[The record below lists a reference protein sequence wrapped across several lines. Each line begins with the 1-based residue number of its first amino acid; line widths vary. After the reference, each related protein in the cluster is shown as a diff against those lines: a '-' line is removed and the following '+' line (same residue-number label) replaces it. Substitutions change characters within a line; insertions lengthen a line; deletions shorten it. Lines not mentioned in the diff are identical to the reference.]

1 MIKILQ
7 VRNIDSFVE
16 SRRQKTSEKD
26 RKTVQSILN
35 DVRKNG
41 DSAVKKYERK
51 FNGKSTSQLR
61 VSAKEIKEALSKI
74 SLEESPALYDMKREI
89 LDYSSELMQ
98 DLRIRVKKHDKYKE
112 GFLIVCRWIDRNSK
126 YEKGISFI
134 DGEQVQVPQRLEKRL
149 RAKGLIFGGR
159 GSRIELSDLKRSFV
173 PIPSV
178 GCYIPGGQARYP
190 SSVVMSVVPAAV
202 AGVKRIVVVSP
213 PGRNGKIDPLTIA
226 AAKRC
231 GATEIYKVGG
241 AQAIGALAYGTKT
254 IPKVDKIIGPGGKFV
269 SVAKSLVS
277 DQTAID
283 MVAGP
288 TELGIIA
295 DASSDPE
302 LVALDLISQAEHS
315 KDTMC
320 FVITQSKTMAN
331 QIQKSIEKLIPGTER
346 SSIIKESISKNGFI
360 AVCKNENEMVELA
373 NKIAPEHLELM
384 VKNAK
389 SLSQKIT
396 GAGLLLIGKNTPS
409 AASDYLLGTNHILP
423 TNGFGRTRGGLSVL
437 DFLKLQTVVES
448 EKSALRKI
456 SKSLKALTDA
466 EGFPNH
472 FRAVERRLD

>member
-41 DSAVKKYERK
+41 DSAVKKYEQK
-51 FNGKSTSQLR
+51 FNGRKTSQLR
-61 VSAKEIKEALSKI
+61 VSAKEIKEAQSKI
-74 SLEESPALYDMKREI
+74 SREEVTALQTMSARLSNSSPKI
-89 LDYSSELMQ
+89 
-98 DLRIRVKKHDKYKE
+98 
-112 GFLIVCRWIDRNSK
+112 
-126 YEKGISFI
+126 
-134 DGEQVQVPQRLEKRL
+134 QV
-149 RAKGLIFGGR
+149 R
-159 GSRIELSDLKRSFV
+159 GSRKFV

-190 SSVVMSVVPAAV
+190 SSVVMSVIPAKI
-202 AGVKRIVVVSP
+202 AGVKRIIVISP
-213 PGRNGKIDPLTIA
+213 PGRDGKIDPLTIV
-226 AAKRC
+226 AAKKC

-241 AQAIGALAYGTKT
+241 AQAIGALAYGTKS
-254 IPKVDKIIGPGGKFV
+254 IPKVDKIVGPGGKFV
-269 SVAKSLVS
+269 SIAKSLVS
-277 DQTAID
+277 EQTAID

-320 FVITQSKTMAN
+320 FVITQSKTMAK

-360 AVCKNENEMVELA
+360 AVCKSQNEMIELA
-373 NKIAPEHLELM
+373 NKFAPEHLELM

-389 SLSQKIT
+389 SLSKKIT
-396 GAGLLLIGKNTPS
+396 GAGLVLIGKNTPS
-409 AASDYLLGTNHILP
+409 AVSDYLLGTNHILP

-448 EKSALRKI
+448 KKSALRNI

-466 EGFPNH
+466 EDLPNH
-472 FRAVERRLD
+472 YKAVKRRLD

>member
-1 MIKILQ
+1 LIKILQ

-26 RKTVQSILN
+26 RKIVQSILN

-51 FNGKSTSQLR
+51 FNGRKTSQLR
-61 VSAKEIKEALSKI
+61 VSAKEIKEAKSKI
-74 SLEESPALYDMKREI
+74 SRKEYRAIGEVGYWLDLFTERDVRNMVQEAVKKSGRDPVYLLEEFG
-89 LDYSSELMQ
+89 
-98 DLRIRVKKHDKYKE
+98 V
-112 GFLIVCRWIDRNSK
+112 
-126 YEKGISFI
+126 GI
-134 DGEQVQVPQRLEKRL
+134 E
-149 RAKGLIFGGR
+149 
-159 GSRIELSDLKRSFV
+159 RSLV

-178 GCYIPGGQARYP
+178 GCYVPGGQARYP
-190 SSVVMSVVPAAV
+190 SSVAMSVTPAKI

-213 PGRNGKIDPLTIA
+213 PGRDGKIDPLTIA

-241 AQAIGALAYGTKT
+241 AQAIGALAYGTKS
-254 IPKVDKIIGPGGKFV
+254 IPKVDKIVGPGGKFV
-269 SVAKSLVS
+269 SIAKSLVS

-295 DASSDPE
+295 NASSDPE

-320 FVITQSKTMAN
+320 FVITQSKAMAK

-346 SSIIKESISKNGFI
+346 SSIIRESISKNGFI
-360 AVCKNENEMVELA
+360 AVCKNENEVIELA

-384 VKNAK
+384 VGNAK
-389 SLSQKIT
+389 TLSKKIT

-409 AASDYLLGTNHILP
+409 AASDYILGTNHILP

-448 EKSALRKI
+448 NKKRFLELKD
-456 SKSLKALTDA
+456 SLKALTDA
-466 EGFPNH
+466 EGLPNH
-472 FRAVERRLD
+472 YKAVKRRLD

>member
-1 MIKILQ
+1 LIKILQ
-7 VRNIDSFVE
+7 VRNVDSFVE

-26 RKTVQSILN
+26 RKIVQSILN

-41 DSAVKKYERK
+41 DSAGKKYEQK
-51 FNGKSTSQLR
+51 FNGRKTSQLR
-61 VSAKEIKEALSKI
+61 VSAKEIKEAKSKI
-74 SLEESPALYDMKREI
+74 SREEVTALRDMSARLLPRQKILAHPWLEI
-89 LDYSSELMQ
+89 
-98 DLRIRVKKHDKYKE
+98 
-112 GFLIVCRWIDRNSK
+112 
-126 YEKGISFI
+126 
-134 DGEQVQVPQRLEKRL
+134 
-149 RAKGLIFGGR
+149 
-159 GSRIELSDLKRSFV
+159 GSVYRDFV

-190 SSVVMSVVPAAV
+190 SSVVMAVVPAKK

-213 PGRNGKIDPLTIA
+213 PGPDGKIDPLTIV
-226 AAKRC
+226 AAKMC

-241 AQAIGALAYGTKT
+241 AQAIGALAYGTKS
-254 IPKVDKIIGPGGKFV
+254 IPKVDKIVGPGGKFV
-269 SVAKSLVS
+269 SIAKLLVS

-302 LVALDLISQAEHS
+302 LIALDLISQAEHS
-315 KDTMC
+315 RDTMC
-320 FVITQSKTMAN
+320 FVITQSKTMAK

-360 AVCKNENEMVELA
+360 AICKNENEMIELA
-373 NKIAPEHLELM
+373 NKIAPEHMELM

-389 SLSQKIT
+389 TLSKKIT

-409 AASDYLLGTNHILP
+409 SASDYLLGTNHILP

-437 DFLKLQTVVES
+437 DFLKLQTTVE
-448 EKSALRKI
+448 EKKSGLKSI
-456 SKSLKALTDA
+456 SDKLKTLTDA
-466 EGFPNH
+466 EGLPNH
-472 FRAVERRLD
+472 YEAVRRRLD

>member
-26 RKTVQSILN
+26 RKIVQAILN

-51 FNGKSTSQLR
+51 FNGRNTSQLR
-61 VSAKEIKEALSKI
+61 VSAKEIKEAQSKI
-74 SLEESPALYDMKREI
+74 SRKEISALGTMVANI
-89 LDYSSELMQ
+89 
-98 DLRIRVKKHDKYKE
+98 
-112 GFLIVCRWIDRNSK
+112 
-126 YEKGISFI
+126 
-134 DGEQVQVPQRLEKRL
+134 
-149 RAKGLIFGGR
+149 
-159 GSRIELSDLKRSFV
+159 RIEDEFPTQDTDSAWLVQRKFV

-190 SSVVMSVVPAAV
+190 SSVAMSVVPAET

-213 PGRNGKIDPLTIA
+213 PGRDGKIDPLTII
-226 AAKRC
+226 AAKMC

-241 AQAIGALAYGTKT
+241 AQAIGALAYGTKS
-254 IPKVDKIIGPGGKFV
+254 IPKVDKIVGPGGKFV
-269 SVAKSLVS
+269 SIAKSLVS
-277 DQTAID
+277 EKTAID

-288 TELGIIA
+288 TEIGLIA

-320 FVITQSKTMAN
+320 FVITQSKTMAK
-331 QIQKSIEKLIPGTER
+331 QIQKSIKKLIPGTER

-360 AVCKNENEMVELA
+360 AICKNENEVIELA

-384 VKNAK
+384 VKNAR
-389 SLSQKIT
+389 SLSKKIT

-409 AASDYLLGTNHILP
+409 SASDYILYTNHILP

-437 DFLKLQTVVES
+437 DFLKIQTIVES
-448 EKSALRKI
+448 KKSELRYHQD
-456 SKSLKALTDA
+456 SLKALTDA
-466 EGFPNH
+466 EGLPNH
-472 FRAVERRLD
+472 YKAVKRRLD

>member
-1 MIKILQ
+1 LIKILQ

-26 RKTVQSILN
+26 KKIVQSILN

-51 FNGKSTSQLR
+51 FNGRKTSQLR
-61 VSAKEIKEALSKI
+61 VSAKEIKEAQSKI
-74 SLEESPALYDMKREI
+74 SRKERSALRDMSARLLSRQKILANPWLEA
-89 LDYSSELMQ
+89 
-98 DLRIRVKKHDKYKE
+98 
-112 GFLIVCRWIDRNSK
+112 
-126 YEKGISFI
+126 
-134 DGEQVQVPQRLEKRL
+134 
-149 RAKGLIFGGR
+149 
-159 GSRIELSDLKRSFV
+159 GSVYRDFV

-190 SSVVMSVVPAAV
+190 SSVVMSVVPARK

-213 PGRNGKIDPLTIA
+213 PNRDGKIDPLTIV
-226 AAKRC
+226 AAKMC

-241 AQAIGALAYGTKT
+241 AQAIGALAYGTKS
-254 IPKVDKIIGPGGKFV
+254 IPKVDKIVGPGGKFV
-269 SVAKSLVS
+269 SIAKLLVS

-295 DASSDPE
+295 DASSDPD

-320 FVITQSKTMAN
+320 FVITQSKIMAK

-360 AVCKNENEMVELA
+360 AICKNQNEVIELA
-373 NKIAPEHLELM
+373 NKIAPEHMELM
-384 VKNAK
+384 VKNARSFSK
-389 SLSQKIT
+389 KIT

-437 DFLKLQTVVES
+437 DFSKLQTIVES
-448 EKSALRKI
+448 KKSTLRKI

-466 EGFPNH
+466 EDLPNH
-472 FRAVERRLD
+472 YKAVKRRLD

>member
-1 MIKILQ
+1 LIRILQ

-61 VSAKEIKEALSKI
+61 VSAKEIKEARSKI
-74 SLEESPALYDMKREI
+74 SSEQRHAVWQAAFWLDQLQGSRWALNNA
-89 LDYSSELMQ
+89 
-98 DLRIRVKKHDKYKE
+98 VKKPINEYQAE
-112 GFLIVCRWIDRNSK
+112 
-126 YEKGISFI
+126 ISAS
-134 DGEQVQVPQRLEKRL
+134 L
-149 RAKGLIFGGR
+149 
-159 GSRIELSDLKRSFV
+159 V

-178 GCYIPGGQARYP
+178 GCYIPGGQAKYP
-190 SSVVMSVVPAAV
+190 SSVIMSVSTAKY
-202 AGVKRIVVVSP
+202 AGVKRIIVVSP
-213 PGRNGKIDPLTIA
+213 PGRDGKIDPLTIA
-226 AAKRC
+226 AAKKC

-241 AQAIGALAYGTKT
+241 AQAIGALAYGTKS
-254 IPKVDKIIGPGGKFV
+254 IPKVDKIVGPGGKFV
-269 SVAKSLVS
+269 SIAKSLVS

-295 DASSDPE
+295 NASSNPE

-320 FVITQSKTMAN
+320 FVITKSKTVAK
-331 QIQKSIEKLIPGTER
+331 QIQNSLEKLIPDVER
-346 SSIIKESISKNGFI
+346 SAIVKQSISKNGFI
-360 AVCKNENEMVELA
+360 AVCKNQNEMIELA

-384 VKNAK
+384 VGNAR
-389 SLSQKIT
+389 SLSKKIT

-409 AASDYLLGTNHILP
+409 AASDYILGTNHILP

-448 EKSALRKI
+448 NKKRYLKFRDE
-456 SKSLKALTDA
+456 LKALTDA
-466 EGFPNH
+466 EDLPNH
-472 FRAVERRLD
+472 YKAVKRRLD

>member
-1 MIKILQ
+1 LIKILQ

-26 RKTVQSILN
+26 KKIVQAILN

-51 FNGKSTSQLR
+51 FNGIKTSQLR
-61 VSAKEIKEALSKI
+61 VSVKEIKKARSKI
-74 SLEESPALYDMKREI
+74 SREEVTALRDMSTSSLLPDVKI
-89 LDYSSELMQ
+89 LA
-98 DLRIRVKKHDKYKE
+98 I
-112 GFLIVCRWIDRNSK
+112 G
-126 YEKGISFI
+126 
-134 DGEQVQVPQRLEKRL
+134 
-149 RAKGLIFGGR
+149 RAADR
-159 GSRIELSDLKRSFV
+159 GSCYRHFV

-190 SSVVMSVVPAAV
+190 SSVVMSVVPARK

-213 PGRNGKIDPLTIA
+213 PGRDGKIDPLTIA
-226 AAKRC
+226 AAKMC

-241 AQAIGALAYGTKT
+241 AQAIGALAYGTKS
-254 IPKVDKIIGPGGKFV
+254 IPKVDKIVGPGGKFV
-269 SVAKSLVS
+269 SIAKSLVS

-288 TELGIIA
+288 TELGVIA
-295 DASSDPE
+295 DASSNPE

-320 FVITQSKTMAN
+320 FVITQSKTTAK
-331 QIQKSIEKLIPGTER
+331 QIQKSIEKLISTTER

-360 AVCKNENEMVELA
+360 AVCKNQNEVIELA

-384 VKNAK
+384 VKNTK
-389 SLSQKIT
+389 SLSRKIT

-448 EKSALRKI
+448 DKSTLRKI
-456 SKSLKALTDA
+456 SKSLKLLTDA
-466 EGFPNH
+466 EDLPNH
-472 FRAVERRLD
+472 YKAVKRRLD

>member
-1 MIKILQ
+1 LIKILQ
-7 VRNIDSFVE
+7 VRNVDSFVE

-51 FNGKSTSQLR
+51 FNGTKTSQLR
-61 VSAKEIKEALSKI
+61 VSVKEIKEAKSKI
-74 SLEESPALYDMKREI
+74 SRKEYKAIGDLDYWLGLLSENSLHWRVDEVVRKTSLGKDLLEEWGVAI
-89 LDYSSELMQ
+89 
-98 DLRIRVKKHDKYKE
+98 
-112 GFLIVCRWIDRNSK
+112 
-126 YEKGISFI
+126 EKS
-134 DGEQVQVPQRLEKRL
+134 L
-149 RAKGLIFGGR
+149 
-159 GSRIELSDLKRSFV
+159 V

-190 SSVVMSVVPAAV
+190 SSVVMSVTPAKE

-241 AQAIGALAYGTKT
+241 AQAIGALAYGTKS
-254 IPKVDKIIGPGGKFV
+254 IPKVDKIVGPGGKFV
-269 SVAKSLVS
+269 SIAKSLVS

-295 DASSDPE
+295 NASSNPE

-320 FVITQSKTMAN
+320 FVITTSKTVAK
-331 QIQKSIEKLIPGTER
+331 QIQKSLEKLIPDVER
-346 SSIIKESISKNGFI
+346 SAIVKQSISKNGFI
-360 AVCKNENEMVELA
+360 AVCKNQNEMIELA
-373 NKIAPEHLELM
+373 NKIAPEHMELM

-389 SLSQKIT
+389 SLSKKIT
-396 GAGLLLIGKNTPS
+396 GAGLVLVGKNTPS
-409 AASDYLLGTNHILP
+409 SASDYLCGTNHILP
-423 TNGFGRTRGGLSVL
+423 TNGFGRTRGGLGVL

-448 EKSALRKI
+448 DKSTLRKI
-456 SKSLKALTDA
+456 SKSLKLLTDA
-466 EGFPNH
+466 EDLPNH
-472 FRAVERRLD
+472 YKAVKRRLD

>member
-26 RKTVQSILN
+26 KKTVQSILN

-41 DSAVKKYERK
+41 DSAVKKYELK
-51 FNGKSTSQLR
+51 FNGIKTSQLR
-61 VSAKEIKEALSKI
+61 VSAKEIKEAKSKI
-74 SLEESPALYDMKREI
+74 SRKESSAISLTGP
-89 LDYSSELMQ
+89 SEGNLPSLIRNWRQ
-98 DLRIRVKKHDKYKE
+98 RNNGPRISR
-112 GFLIVCRWIDRNSK
+112 
-126 YEKGISFI
+126 SFI
-134 DGEQVQVPQRLEKRL
+134 
-149 RAKGLIFGGR
+149 
-159 GSRIELSDLKRSFV
+159 

-178 GCYIPGGQARYP
+178 GCYVPGGQARYP
-190 SSVVMSVVPAAV
+190 SSAIMSVTPAKL

-213 PGRNGKIDPLTIA
+213 PGRDGKIDPLTIA

-241 AQAIGALAYGTKT
+241 AQAIGALAYGTKS
-254 IPKVDKIIGPGGKFV
+254 IPKVDKIVGPGGKFV
-269 SVAKSLVS
+269 SIAKSLVS
-277 DQTAID
+277 DQVAID

-288 TELGIIA
+288 TEIGIIA

-320 FVITQSKTMAN
+320 FVITQSKTIAK
-331 QIQKSIEKLIPGTER
+331 QIQRSIKKLIPGTER

-384 VKNAK
+384 VKNAR
-389 SLSQKIT
+389 SLSKKIT

-409 AASDYLLGTNHILP
+409 SASDYILYTNHILP

-437 DFLKLQTVVES
+437 DFLKLQTVVETKKS
-448 EKSALRKI
+448 ELEFFLHLKE
-456 SKSLKALTDA
+456 LKALTDA
-466 EGFPNH
+466 EGLPNH
-472 FRAVERRLD
+472 YKAVERRLD